1 MAMKSIKNLIPIT
14 LILILFTLCS
24 DKGQIKIKIKNDS
37 DLYGTPF
44 SIHITGLS
52 PGEKVTLSAFSEDAS
67 GSEWTTSSDLT
78 ATSRGKITLSFDD
91 SSENNPQRIDLYG
104 YLSSLRPAD
113 NSNKNYHY
121 DRENGFKIRFIVTNS
136 AGQSTSSELVRY
148 YSNSEEELLCDTLD
162 VNGLK
167 GFLYYPEGE
176 NRSYP
181 GIILLSGAQGG
192 LEKWLAR
199 IIASHG
205 YAVLALAYFNYQ
217 GLPENLVEI
226 PLEYFE
232 KAIEWMK
239 TNEHVMKDRIGL
251 VGGSKGG
258 ELVLLLGS
266 KYDVFRVIV
275 AWTPAA
281 HVWQTTSLSP
291 QSSWSLNGQGLPY
304 VPYGYTQEDM
314 ENLQTGKLTSFRL
327 FYLLGL
333 QNADEST
340 ISRAA
345 IPVENIRASIMLVSD
360 TDDQCWPSS
369 EFCNMIMQRLAE
381 NNFKYGM
388 KHICTQNGGHTS
400 FLPDL
405 IPDLNR
411 NFNGG
416 NPEGQLKA
424 SQLIWKTTLEQLK
437 KSLK

>member
-1 MAMKSIKNLIPIT
+1 MAITGIKNLIAVT
-14 LILILFTLCS
+14 LILILFPLCS
-24 DKGQIKIKIKNDS
+24 DKARIEIYIENER

-52 PGEKVTLSAFSEDAS
+52 PGETVTLSALSEDAS
-67 GSEWTTSSDLT
+67 GSEWTTSSGLT
-78 ATSRGKITLSFDD
+78 ATSSGKITLEFDD
-91 SSENNPQRIDLYG
+91 PPKINPQGTDLYG
-104 YLSSLRPAD
+104 YLSSMRPAD
-113 NSNKNYHY
+113 NSNRNYHY
-121 DRENGFKIRFIVTNS
+121 DRENGIKIRFTATNS

-148 YSNSEEELLCDTLD
+148 YSNPEAELLCDTLD

-167 GFLYYPEGE
+167 GFLYYPDGE

-181 GIILLSGAQGG
+181 GIILLSGANGG

-217 GLPENLVEI
+217 DLPENLVEI

-232 KAIEWMK
+232 RAIEWMK
-239 TNEHVMKDRIGL
+239 TNDHVTKDRIGL

-266 KYDVFRVIV
+266 KYDLFRVIV
-275 AWTPAA
+275 AWMPAA
-281 HVWQTTSLSP
+281 HVWQAISLSP
-291 QSSWSLNGQGLPY
+291 QSSWSFNGQGLPY

-314 ENLQTGKLTSFRL
+314 ENLQTGKLTSFRS

-333 QNADEST
+333 QNADESI

-345 IPVENIRASIMLVSD
+345 IPVENIKASILLVSD
-360 TDDQCWPSS
+360 TDDQSWPSS

-388 KHICTQNGGHTS
+388 EHICTQNGGHTA

-416 NPEGQLKA
+416 NPEDQLKA
-424 SQLIWKTTLEQLK
+424 NQLIWKATLEQLK

>member
-14 LILILFTLCS
+14 LILILFTFCS

-148 YSNSEEELLCDTLD
+148 YSNPEAELLCDTLD

-217 GLPENLVEI
+217 GLPESLVEI

-314 ENLQTGKLTSFRL
+314 ENLQTGKLTSFRS

-345 IPVENIRASIMLVSD
+345 IPVENIRASILLVSD

-416 NPEGQLKA
+416 NPEGQLIA

>member
-14 LILILFTLCS
+14 LILILFPLCT
-24 DKGQIKIKIKNDS
+24 DKGQIKINIKNDR

-52 PGEKVTLSAFSEDAS
+52 QGEKVILSAFSEDAS

-91 SSENNPQRIDLYG
+91 SPENNQQRTDLYG

-121 DRENGFKIRFIVTNS
+121 DRENGFKIRFTVTNS

-148 YSNSEEELLCDTLD
+148 YSNPEAELLCDTLD

-167 GFLYYPEGE
+167 GFLYYPEGK

-217 GLPENLVEI
+217 DLPENLVEI

-239 TNEHVMKDRIGL
+239 TNEHVTKDRIGL

-275 AWTPAA
+275 AWMPAA
-281 HVWQTTSLSP
+281 HVWQAISLSP

-314 ENLQTGKLTSFRL
+314 ENLQTGKLTSYRL
-327 FYLLGL
+327 FYHLGL

-340 ISRAA
+340 ISRAV
-345 IPVENIRASIMLVSD
+345 IPVENIRASILLVSD
-360 TDDQCWPSS
+360 TDDQSWPSS

-388 KHICTQNGGHTS
+388 EHICTQNGGHTA

-416 NPEGQLKA
+416 NAEDQLKA

>member
-1 MAMKSIKNLIPIT
+1 MKSIKHLIPIT
-14 LILILFTLCS
+14 LILILFPSCS
-24 DKGQIKIKIKNDS
+24 DKGPIKISIKNDR

-52 PGEKVTLSAFSEDAS
+52 PGEKVILSAFSEDAS

-78 ATSRGKITLSFDD
+78 ATSRGKTTLSFDD
-91 SSENNPQRIDLYG
+91 TPKNDPQGIDLYG
-104 YLSSLRPAD
+104 YLSSMRPTD
-113 NSNKNYHY
+113 NSNKNYRY
-121 DRENGFKIRFIVTNS
+121 DRENGIKIRFTATNS
-136 AGQSTSSELVRY
+136 AGQSASSELVRY
-148 YSNSEEELLCDTLD
+148 YSNPEAELLCDPLD

-167 GFLYYPEGE
+167 GFLYYPEDE
-176 NRSYP
+176 NRLYA

-192 LEKWLAR
+192 LEKWLTR

-217 GLPENLVEI
+217 GLPESLAEI

-239 TNEHVMKDRIGL
+239 TNEHIKKDGIGL

-266 KYDVFRVIV
+266 RYDTFKVIV

-281 HVWQTTSLSP
+281 HVWQTTSLTP
-291 QSSWSLNGQGLPY
+291 RSSWSLNGQGLPY
-304 VPYGYTQEDM
+304 VPFGYTQEDM
-314 ENLQTGKLTSFRL
+314 ENLQAGKLTSFNS
-327 FYLLGL
+327 FYLSGL
-333 QNADEST
+333 QNADDST

-345 IPVENIRASIMLVSD
+345 IPVENIRATILLVSD

-369 EFCNMIMQRLAE
+369 EFCNMIMQRLAD

-388 KHICTQNGGHTS
+388 EHICTQNGGHTS

-416 NPEGQLKA
+416 NPEDQLKA